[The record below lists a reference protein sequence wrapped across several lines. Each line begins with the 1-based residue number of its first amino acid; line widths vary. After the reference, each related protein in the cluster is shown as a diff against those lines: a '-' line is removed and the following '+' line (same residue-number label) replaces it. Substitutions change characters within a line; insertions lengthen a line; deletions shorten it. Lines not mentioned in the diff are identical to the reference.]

1 MQLPLA
7 RFTIRSLLFG
17 IALLGI
23 LSWIISGLE
32 REGTTWFSQPP
43 LYLVLLSPFLVA
55 AFLTFAVT
63 LIQFRDEG
71 T

>member
-1 MQLPLA
+1 MRLPFA

-23 LSWIISGLE
+23 LSWVISGLE
-32 REGTTWFSQPP
+32 REGTAWFSQPP
-43 LYLVLLSPFLVA
+43 LFLVLLSPFLVA
-55 AFLTFAVT
+55 AFLTLAVP
-63 LIQFRDEG
+63 LIQSRDER